1 MAGREMKQGRSL
13 NAGRS
18 RIEHRFCTDD
28 TMVEKREGEL
38 PKLGFHFASSLDK
51 GVRVGKVTVPWTWCC
66 YVNQRFCEEESFQK
80 RTEFAVELVEAF
92 VPPLASPVVVLADS
106 AYCSGAV
113 IEAVTARGFTLVGW
127 VRKDRR
133 LADERKAWNVD
144 KEAMAPLRGMT
155 QPVKVVHRGRGRDR
169 NHHPRY
175 RHLIGHLEMEHLA

>member
-1 MAGREMKQGRSL
+1 MDAL
-13 NAGRS
+13 NPSSVA
-18 RIEHRFCTDD
+18 
-28 TMVEKREGEL
+28 KRGKKL
-38 PKLGFHFASSLDK
+38 PKLGYHFASSLGKVVRGWDLVFAA
-51 GVRVGKVTVPWTWCC
+51 VRVGKVTVPWTWRC
-66 YVNQRFCEEESFQK
+66 YVNQRFCEEESFQE